1 MNSRKEQI
9 AWAMALITISILG
22 PTTAHA
28 ESLTF
33 KLATS
38 GEPTS
43 QWLIYVRDGTAKLER
58 AAGKVMADGFEVSSE
73 QTSEQQAHRGG
84 MVAGDRARQPATA
97 LHSPR
102 FALTMHPGIR
112 DWQVDPVAHAP
123 PAACRSGPPSFS
135 AQSTSYL
142 IVSGVFI
149 WHLDRV
155 ARIRDEARPGGLA
168 GRIVRRG
175 TRAMMTASVRR

>member
-73 QTSEQQAHRGG
+73 QTSEQQEPSLAAAILLTLDGRIISSPLTPTDLTG
-84 MVAGDRARQPATA
+84 QQS
-97 LHSPR
+97 SPR
-102 FALTMHPGIR
+102 QVLKQHIR
-112 DWQVDPVAHAP
+112 DLESRHEQLQNRIRELANSP
-123 PAACRSGPPSFS
+123 RES
-135 AQSTSYL
+135 AQL
-142 IVSGVFI
+142 NKLVDDLLR
-149 WHLDRV
+149 LDGAV
-155 ARIRDEARPGGLA
+155 GLRIGEMPETKE
-168 GRIVRRG
+168 IK
-175 TRAMMTASVRR
+175 